1 MSTTKEK
8 ILDAALVLFNREGC
22 QSITVRQLAA
32 EVGISHGNLCY
43 HYPTVDDVIQKL
55 YFRFMELVDTKFDA
69 MKDRNAS
76 LELLYEVGRATF
88 ELGYEYKF
96 LFLDFVGILR
106 RQPKIREH
114 YLEMKKKRKEEF
126 MLILKHLKEE
136 GIIHSEI
143 YPGQYEHIA
152 EVTTIVGDFWNVRAE
167 VLFEGDEQDKIA
179 YYVGVSYAPIL
190 SLYTEKGLLKASDLM
205 AKLRTQVVA

>member
-8 ILDAALVLFNREGC
+8 ILDAALTLFNREGC

-55 YFRFMELVDTKFDA
+55 YFRFMDSVDTKFET
-69 MKDRNAS
+69 MKEKNIS
-76 LELLYEVGRATF
+76 LEFLFEVGRATF
-88 ELGYEYKF
+88 ELGYQYKF

-114 YLEMKKKRKEEF
+114 YLEMKRRRKDEF
-126 MLILKHLKEE
+126 TQIFKHLHDE

-167 VLFEGDEQDKIA
+167 MLFEGDEQEKIA
-179 YYVGVSYAPIL
+179 YYVSVCYAPIL
-190 SLYTEKGLLKASDLM
+190 SMYTEKGMAKAMDLM
-205 AKLRTQVVA
+205 EKIKNQAVA